1 MSKIYKVIVITSLA
15 LAIEC
20 MFWDMWTTQRL
31 QIAHDKIEELER
43 HREILVEVLGVYQG
57 RK

>member
-1 MSKIYKVIVITSLA
+1 MSKIYKVIVITSLI

-31 QIAHDKIEELER
+31 QIAHDQIEELER